1 MADDQIPT
9 QDEGGDGTTAREVF
23 DQLSG
28 EAKKK
33 LLGGDKVE
41 ALTEEEIAARL
52 SGLDSGDTL
61 GHDDLVQGMAN
72 ELSAQSRVIDQL
84 SAQVEEES
92 LNIAKVLDSSKI
104 NLEFLMEKR
113 IKEPTKTII
122 GPTADKERRANI
134 QNEINLPN
142 ATAYKMC
149 IKSIFIRIGRV
160 AITASG
166 IFLGIAFYASVQMT
180 AKIQDATRIQEER
193 RLGED
198 ATATG
203 GEANALDLEKEQQI
217 AQEKAR
223 TTWLIV
229 MALMV
234 SVVGICNSMLMAVTE
249 RFQEIGTMK
258 CLGALD
264 QFIVKLFLIESGILG
279 ALAGITGSLVGVLG
293 MYVVNVFRYDFRFG
307 DVWMGMLSILAWSL
321 TLGTVLSIM
330 AAIMPARQAAK
341 MPAAAALRTTV

>member
-9 QDEGGDGTTAREVF
+9 PDEGGKASAAREAF
-23 DQLSG
+23 DQLSRA
-28 EAKKK
+28 EKAK
-33 LLGGDKVE
+33 LLGGDQVE
-41 ALTEEEIAARL
+41 ALSEEEIASRL

-61 GHDDLVQGMAN
+61 GHEDLVEGMAH

-84 SAQVEEES
+84 SAQVEEEG

-104 NLEFLMEKR
+104 NLAFLMDKQV
-113 IKEPTKTII
+113 KEPTRSII
-122 GPTADKERRANI
+122 GPDADQQRRAHI
-134 QNEINLPN
+134 QDEINLPN
-142 ATAYKMC
+142 ATAYRMC

-166 IFLGIAFYASVQMT
+166 IFLGIAFFASVQMT
-180 AKIQDATRIQEER
+180 AIVQDATRLQEER
-193 RLGED
+193 RAGDDGLSGAERTD
-198 ATATG
+198 
-203 GEANALDLEKEQQI
+203 LDLEKDQQI
-217 AQEKAR
+217 RQEKAR

-264 QFIVKLFLIESGILG
+264 QFIVKLFLIEAGLLG
-279 ALAGITGSLVGVLG
+279 ALAAITGSVVGIVA
-293 MYVVNVFRYDFRFG
+293 MYIVNVFRYDFRFG
-307 DVWMGMLSILAWSL
+307 DVWLGMVAIVCWSMVLGVVLSIL
-321 TLGTVLSIM
+321 

>member
-1 MADDQIPT
+1 M
-9 QDEGGDGTTAREVF
+9 
-23 DQLSG
+23 
-28 EAKKK
+28 
-33 LLGGDKVE
+33 DK
-41 ALTEEEIAARL
+41 
-52 SGLDSGDTL
+52 
-61 GHDDLVQGMAN
+61 
-72 ELSAQSRVIDQL
+72 
-84 SAQVEEES
+84 QV
-92 LNIAKVLDSSKI
+92 
-104 NLEFLMEKR
+104 
-113 IKEPTKTII
+113 KEPTKSII
-122 GPTADKERRANI
+122 GPAADQQRRANI

-142 ATAYKMC
+142 KTAFQMC

-180 AKIQDATRIQEER
+180 AIVQDATRLQEER
-193 RLGED
+193 RAGEVAVTGAE
-198 ATATG
+198 ATA
-203 GEANALDLEKEQQI
+203 LDMEKEAQI

-264 QFIVKLFLIESGILG
+264 QFIVKLFLIESGLLG
-279 ALAGITGSLVGVLG
+279 GLAGITGSLVGIVV
-293 MYVVNVFRYDFRFG
+293 MYAVNAFRYDFRFG
-307 DVWMGMLSILAWSL
+307 DVWLGMVSIAVWSVV
-321 TLGTVLSIM
+321 LGTVLSIV
-330 AAIMPARQAAK
+330 AAIIPARQAAK